1 MGLKHNVT
9 YRVSA
14 ADSKS
19 HSLIN
24 SSIVTL
30 ENLRQIV
37 RQYLWTLHCSQT
49 VSLTYRWVVRERGNF
64 KRQFLSHVTTFIK
77 KKLVSPNSLQIY
89 FKQNLFE
96 YRKRYGWD

>member
-24 SSIVTL
+24 SSIVSL
-30 ENLRQIV
+30 ENLCQIV

-49 VSLTYRWVVRERGNF
+49 VSLVYGWVVRERGNF
-64 KRQFLSHVTTFIK
+64 KREFLSHLTTYIYV
-77 KKLVSPNSLQIY
+77 KKLVSPN
-89 FKQNLFE
+89 
-96 YRKRYGWD
+96 